1 MYQLLIIDDE
11 PIVRKGIEKLLDW
24 EDYGFHVCGEGMDGI
39 DGLHKILEYQPDLV
53 LVDIKMPGM
62 NGIELIREAK
72 NQGFE
77 GKFIILTGY
86 SDFSFAKTAVSLG
99 VRAYLLKPIDEDEL
113 IAYLK
118 DILEELNAKENL
130 DHYYTKNEL
139 KARHE
144 LLRRLL
150 LSMGETE
157 ELKDELRLYGF
168 ELKQNRFCVAIL
180 NERERYERVEY
191 NPLLEEKLNLFIHNL
206 DNVENISLEDKCI
219 LIGKGYS
226 YKDFMKKL
234 IESNNRVKERYGTD
248 YFITMGHDVIV
259 WEDLHFSYES
269 AKLLLDYQFLFGNEN
284 LVSIQVLEEARD
296 EKEKISLEEFEDMV
310 EIGDIEVIKE
320 NLKQLKKYYKIRLK
334 KESDIKIQ
342 IINGL
347 YQLYESIK
355 KYIEEEN
362 INITDI
368 DETIEHVKRSTSL
381 DELIKYIEIYLS
393 DISRVVGLSTS
404 DHVIKRIYAYMERN
418 YHKNIKLESIAQLFN
433 YNSAYLGKLFKKE
446 IGESFN
452 NSLDSIRIENAKRRL
467 AETDLKV
474 YQVSEQV
481 GYSNIDYFYTKFKKH
496 VGISPKEFKRN
507 L

>member
-1 MYQLLIIDDE
+1 D
-11 PIVRKGIEKLLDW
+11 
-24 EDYGFHVCGEGMDGI
+24 
-39 DGLHKILEYQPDLV
+39 
-53 LVDIKMPGM
+53 
-62 NGIELIREAK
+62 
-72 NQGFE
+72 
-77 GKFIILTGY
+77 
-86 SDFSFAKTAVSLG
+86 
-99 VRAYLLKPIDEDEL
+99 
-113 IAYLK
+113 
-118 DILEELNAKENL
+118 NA
-130 DHYYTKNEL
+130 
-139 KARHE
+139 
-144 LLRRLL
+144 
-150 LSMGETE
+150 
-157 ELKDELRLYGF
+157 
-168 ELKQNRFCVAIL
+168 
-180 NERERYERVEY
+180 
-191 NPLLEEKLNLFIHNL
+191 
-206 DNVENISLEDKCI
+206 ENISLEDKCI

-234 IESNNRVKERYGTD
+234 IESNNRVKEWYGTD

-269 AKLLLDYQFLFGNEN
+269 AKLLLDYQFLFGNES
-284 LVSIQVLEEARD
+284 LVSIQVLEESRD

-320 NLKQLKKYYKIRLK
+320 NLNQLKKYYKIRLK

-347 YQLYESIK
+347 YQLYDSIK

-368 DETIEHVKRSTSL
+368 DETIELVKSSTSL
-381 DELIKYIEIYLS
+381 DELLKYIETYLS
-393 DISRVVGLSTS
+393 DISRIVGLSTS

-418 YHKNIKLESIAQLFN
+418 FHKNIKLESIAQLFN

-452 NSLDSIRIENAKRRL
+452 NSLDSIRIENAKRLL

-474 YQVSEQV
+474 YQISEQV